1 MSTDLTAPMFTDP
14 DAAREAL
21 EAVRW
26 PNGPVCP
33 HCGSVEKIGAVQG
46 KSHRP
51 GLFYCGEC
59 KGQFTVTV
67 GTVFERSKIALNKW
81 LLAVHLMAASK
92 KGVSSHQ
99 LHRML
104 GVTYK
109 TAWFMSHRIREAMVS
124 GGLAPMGGNGAPV
137 EADETFIGKK
147 EGAKVKRGVGHKR
160 VVLSLVERGGE
171 VRSFHVASHGALT
184 VMPVLRAHIVPEASL
199 MTDEAGQYRFAGEYF
214 ASHGFTTHSAGEY
227 VRGNIHTNTVEGVFS
242 IFKRGMK
249 GVYQHCGEQHLH
261 RYLSEF
267 DFRYNTR
274 TKLGYSDADRAA
286 LVLRGV
292 EGKRLTYQQAAEQR
306 GPKVV
311 F

>member
-1 MSTDLTAPMFTDP
+1 MSFDLTAPMFTD
-14 DAAREAL
+14 ANTAREAL

-124 GGLAPMGGNGAPV
+124 GGLAPMGGNGVPV
-137 EADETFIGKK
+137 EADETFISKK
-147 EGAKVKRGVGHKR
+147 AGRDVKRGVGHKR
-160 VVLSLVERGGE
+160 VVLSIVERGGE
-171 VRSFHVASHGALT
+171 VRSFHVPSHGANT

-199 MTDEAGQYRFAGEYF
+199 MTDEAGQYRFANRFF
-214 ASHGFTTHSAGEY
+214 ASHNFTTHSAGEY
-227 VRGNIHTNTVEGVFS
+227 VRGDIHTNTVEGVFS
-242 IFKRGMK
+242 IFKRGMR

-274 TKLGYSDADRAA
+274 TKMATAPPWCYVA
-286 LVLRGV
+286 LMAKG
-292 EGKRLTYQQAAEQR
+292 
-306 GPKVV
+306 
-311 F
+311 

>member
-1 MSTDLTAPMFTDP
+1 MSVDLTAPMFTDP

-26 PNGPVCP
+26 PNGPTCP

-46 KSHRP
+46 KSHRR

-137 EADETFIGKK
+137 EADETFISTKAGR
-147 EGAKVKRGVGHKR
+147 KVKRGVGHKR

-171 VRSFHVASHGALT
+171 VRSFHVTSHGAST

-199 MTDEAGQYRFAGEYF
+199 MTDEAGQYRFAHQFF

-227 VRGNIHTNTVEGVFS
+227 VRGDVHTNTVEGVFS
-242 IFKRGMK
+242 IFKRGMR

-274 TKLGYSDADRAA
+274 TKLGYSDDARAA
-286 LVLRGV
+286 LVLRGA
-292 EGKRLTYQQAAEQR
+292 EGKRLTYQQAAEQH
-306 GPKVV
+306 GPKVT

>member
-1 MSTDLTAPMFTDP
+1 MSFDLTAPMFTDAN
-14 DAAREAL
+14 AAREAL

-26 PNGPVCP
+26 PNGPTCP

-109 TAWFMSHRIREAMVS
+109 TAWFMSHRIREAMAS

-137 EADETFIGKK
+137 EADETYIGKK

-160 VVLSLVERGGE
+160 TVLSLVERGGE
-171 VRSFHVASHGALT
+171 VRSFHVSGHSAAV
-184 VMPVLRAHIVPEASL
+184 VMPVLRAHIVPEAAL
-199 MTDEAGQYRFAGEYF
+199 MTDEAGQYRFAYKHF
-214 ASHGFTTHSAGEY
+214 ASHGTTNHGAGEY
-227 VRGNIHTNTVEGVFS
+227 VRGNAHTNTVEGVFS
-242 IFKRGMK
+242 IFKRGMR
-249 GVYQHCGEQHLH
+249 GVYQHCGEQHLA

-274 TKLGYSDADRAA
+274 TKLGYSDAARAEM
-286 LVLRGV
+286 VLRGV
-292 EGKRLTYQQAAEQR
+292 EGKRLTYQQAAEQH
-306 GPKVV
+306 GPKVT